1 MPTMKLLPEEKEW
14 LQINCINYIIISA
27 ARRIQFLETI
37 NAASERDRHIITT
50 AIIHALNIHACQ
62 GSQVFFQ
69 KQSEGTFD
77 SFIREFMNNFNLL
90 INKQSLRIWHDFFVK
105 IEDYCFREMQA
116 LQIVK
121 LEYKKL
127 PNEELK
133 NKVISKLREE
143 FIPHFERT
151 EGLDQEQL
159 VAAAIEK
166 SQFEENCRKIQKS
179 YTPL

>member
-1 MPTMKLLPEEKEW
+1 MPSLKLSLEEKEW
-14 LQINCINYIIISA
+14 LQINCIDCIIISA
-27 ARRIQFLETI
+27 ARRIQFLDTI

-50 AIIHALNIHACQ
+50 AIIHALNTHACQ

-69 KQSEGTFD
+69 MQNEESFD
-77 SFIREFMNNFNLL
+77 LFIREFMDNFNLL
-90 INKQSLRIWHDFFVK
+90 INKQSLRIWHDFFIK

-127 PNEELK
+127 SNEELK

-159 VAAAIEK
+159 IAAAIEK
-166 SQFEENCRKIQKS
+166 SQFEDNCKKIQKS